1 MGLLFHA
8 SARSRQT
15 VTDEAGG
22 AAGAARAD
30 ETDEAIR
37 PAGLAAGR
45 AVVLVKAAGAVDN
58 EARMLRWVGGQLWC

>member
-22 AAGAARAD
+22 AAGAD
-30 ETDEAIR
+30 ETDETIL